1 MVLINIQHFCSV
13 LMTFYVQLLSCVQI
27 FATLWTAMPGFPIC
41 HNLPD
46 FAQTHVQSVSNAIQ
60 PSHPLLPSSP
70 PAFSL
75 SQHQGLFQRV
85 SSLHQVAKALEL
97 QHQSLQLKFRIAFL
111 YDWLVWSPCCPRDS
125 QESSPAP
132 QFERINSLA
141 FSPLYSPTLTSIHD
155 YWKNHSFDY
164 RTFVNKVTS
173 LHCLGLS

>member
-1 MVLINIQHFCSV
+1 
-13 LMTFYVQLLSCVQI
+13 MTFYVQLLSCVQI

-41 HNLPD
+41 HNLPE

-111 YDWLVWSPCCPRDS
+111 YD
-125 QESSPAP
+125 
-132 QFERINSLA
+132 
-141 FSPLYSPTLTSIHD
+141 
-155 YWKNHSFDY
+155 
-164 RTFVNKVTS
+164 
-173 LHCLGLS
+173 